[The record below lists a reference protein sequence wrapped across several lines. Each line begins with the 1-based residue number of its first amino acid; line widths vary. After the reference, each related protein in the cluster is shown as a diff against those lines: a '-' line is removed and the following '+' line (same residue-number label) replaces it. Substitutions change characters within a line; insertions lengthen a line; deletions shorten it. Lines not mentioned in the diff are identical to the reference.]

1 MGDDHGMRGQ
11 VLRFLLVG
19 GANTLAT
26 YAIFIVLGLFIPAWI
41 AYTIAFAIGLAWV
54 VFGSSKFVFRGEHGR
69 RRLLLFAGWYLV
81 IYAIGR
87 VVIALIAPTDF
98 LDLAITSLAVL
109 VVTTPLT
116 FVGGR
121 FIFASPR
128 PPRPPRSP

>member
-1 MGDDHGMRGQ
+1 MGDENGMRGQ
-11 VLRFLLVG
+11 ALRFLLVG

-26 YAIFIVLGLFIPAWI
+26 YAIFIVLGLFMPAWI

-69 RRLLLFAGWYLV
+69 RRLLLFAGWYLI
-81 IYAIGR
+81 IYAVGR
-87 VVIALIAPTDF
+87 VIIALIAPADF
-98 LDLAITSLAVL
+98 VDLAITSLAVL

-121 FIFASPR
+121 FIFASKNDPS
-128 PPRPPRSP
+128 PPTAS